1 MRLKRI
7 TIFCG
12 SSSGTDPRFE
22 QMAVDLGRNMAKR
35 GIGLV
40 FGGAKI
46 GLMGAVA
53 NGALSEGGE
62 VIGVLPNFLSR
73 KEILH
78 EGLSELIMVDTMH
91 ERKALMD
98 KLSDGAIALPGG
110 FGTLEEL
117 LEMLTWSQLGL
128 HGKPLGLFNMN
139 GFYDDLLHLF
149 DKMIV
154 SGFLKQCNKDLLLV
168 HSDFLQL
175 LDLIENYET
184 PDLVG
189 KWIEKN

>member
-1 MRLKRI
+1 MQLKRI

-12 SSSGTDPRFE
+12 SSSGTDSRFE
-22 QMAVDLGRNMAKR
+22 QMAFDLGRNMANR

-40 FGGAKI
+40 YGGAKI

-168 HSDFLQL
+168 NSDFLQL
-175 LDLIENYET
+175 LDLMENYET

>member
-12 SSSGTDPRFE
+12 SSSGTDSRFE
-22 QMAVDLGRNMAKR
+22 QMAFDLGRNMANR

-40 FGGAKI
+40 YGGAKI

-73 KEILH
+73 KEILQ

-110 FGTLEEL
+110 YGTLEEL

>member
-1 MRLKRI
+1 MQLKRI

-12 SSSGTDPRFE
+12 SSSGIDPQFE
-22 QMAVDLGRNMAKR
+22 QMAYNLGRNMASR

-40 FGGAKI
+40 YGGAKI

-117 LEMLTWSQLGL
+117 LEMLTWAQLGL

-149 DKMIV
+149 DKMIA

-168 HSDFLQL
+168 SGDFLQL
-175 LDLIENYET
+175 LDLMESYET

>member
-1 MRLKRI
+1 MQLKRI

-12 SSSGTDPRFE
+12 SSSGTDSRFE
-22 QMAVDLGRNMAKR
+22 QMAFDLGRNMANR

-40 FGGAKI
+40 YGGAKI

-168 HSDFLQL
+168 RSDFLQL

>member
-1 MRLKRI
+1 MQLKRI

-12 SSSGTDPRFE
+12 SSSGTDSRFE
-22 QMAVDLGRNMAKR
+22 QMAFDLGRNMANR

-40 FGGAKI
+40 YGGAKI